1 MKSILKNIASVRKRL
16 WLAIAAAF
24 MFLSCDSMLSAQQ
37 EFEHSF
43 DAQAVSSVHQDT
55 HVAPA
60 DFQPMEIPQA
70 ASDDHAGA
78 ESFASDIPAVEDF
91 TVSDEIFAEL
101 VEAENSDSSF
111 LAGVSGQFADLDL
124 AKMLGSLAIVLGGY
138 FGIVWLL
145 RKINPASSRGLPV
158 EVVEVLGATPFGPKK
173 HLQVIRLGSKL
184 LLLINSTEG
193 SQLIGE
199 VSDPQEVE
207 YLASLCT
214 VKRRKRAVSQPVA
227 RPASDPARQPQ
238 RSTMTDHQP
247 APPAADNLRDVLQ
260 QLQNVVR
267 SQPNGS
273 VFEA

>member
-1 MKSILKNIASVRKRL
+1 MKSIFKNIASVRIRP
-16 WLAIAAAF
+16 WLVIVAAF
-24 MFLSCDSMLSAQQ
+24 VFLSCDSMLSAQQ
-37 EFEHSF
+37 EFEQSF
-43 DAQAVSSVHQDT
+43 DAQDTSSVHEDT

-60 DFQPMEIPQA
+60 DFQPMEIPQDG
-70 ASDDHAGA
+70 SVNEAGP
-78 ESFASDIPAVEDF
+78 ESLASDIPAVEDF

-145 RKINPASSRGLPV
+145 RKINPTSSRGLPV

-184 LLLINSTEG
+184 LLLINSAEG

-214 VKRRKRAVSQPVA
+214 VKRRKQTVSHPVA
-227 RPASDPARQPQ
+227 RPVSVPANQPN
-238 RSTMTDHQP
+238 RSSMADQQP